1 MGTLFISEQYYTLCL
16 NSHSDVQHNTCT
28 KQLNVNGEI
37 KKIVWNKRL
46 IIAANVNIMN
56 IQH

>member
-37 KKIVWNKRL
+37 KKIV
-46 IIAANVNIMN
+46 
-56 IQH
+56 